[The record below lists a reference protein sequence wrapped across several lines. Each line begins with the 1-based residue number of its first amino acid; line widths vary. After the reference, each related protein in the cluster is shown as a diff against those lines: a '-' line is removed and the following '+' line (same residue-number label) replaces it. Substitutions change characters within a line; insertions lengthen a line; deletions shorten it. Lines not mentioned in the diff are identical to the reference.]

1 MEFFRQEYW
10 SGLLFSS
17 PGDLPDPGIKLWSPA
32 WQVDSLPAEPPG
44 KPKGGLKVVRM
55 RIERREKVVE
65 STGLGD

>member
-10 SGLLFSS
+10 SGLPFPS
-17 PGDLPDPGIKLWSPA
+17 PGDLANSGFEPGSPA